1 MDNKPTYNI
10 SSSVNE
16 GILELI
22 LSGEILEN
30 QISTMIKELN
40 ATILASG
47 VKYILMDVRAIKGRY
62 GYAGAYE
69 RVRSHPAEFYGRI
82 KVAMVDLPENS
93 DYRNFHETTA
103 LNAGLKL
110 KWFTETDKARTWL
123 KSKSKG

>member
-1 MDNKPTYNI
+1 MGQQAEYQI
-10 SSSVNE
+10 SASVNE
-16 GILELI
+16 GILEFI

-30 QISTMIKELN
+30 QINTMIKELN

-69 RVRSHPAEFYGRI
+69 RVRSHPQEFYGRT

-93 DYRNFHETTA
+93 DYRDFHETTA

-110 KWFTETDKARTWL
+110 KWFTDTDKARTWL
-123 KSKSKG
+123 KSK

>member
-1 MDNKPTYNI
+1 MEKKSEYKI

-16 GILELI
+16 GILEFI
-22 LSGEILEN
+22 LSGKMLES
-30 QISTMIKELN
+30 QINTMLEECN
-40 ATILASG
+40 ATVLASG

-69 RVRSHPAEFYGRI
+69 RVRSHPPEFYGRT

-103 LNAGLKL
+103 LNAGLNV
-110 KWFTETDKARTWL
+110 KWFTDIDAARAWL
-123 KSKSKG
+123 KRNKKK